1 MKKILL
7 LLPFFLWACGGGGGS
22 TEPEPPQ
29 LPTVTNIEVTTS
41 EDTPKNFFLGG
52 SEPNNLELTYSLS
65 TQPQHGSISIS
76 LGAATYTPNA
86 NYNGQDVFAYLASS
100 TAGNSNI
107 GTIVVTITPVD
118 DEPISKDI
126 MVSTDEDTP
135 VDITLEVDEF
145 DGDNVNFNIIEN
157 PHSGTVS
164 INGNIATYTPDGN
177 WFGSDYFTF
186 EAVDSNSKII
196 MNIATVTIIVNSVR
210 DPIYL
215 PGEYGNSIKETDD
228 GGFII
233 GGTDN
238 SSSILIKTDSEG
250 NFLWKKNYDFS
261 DILDIEIDYDGGYIF
276 TGYTEN
282 KNILVKTD
290 SSGNIIWSKTY
301 NFSELTRANSLTKT
315 NDNGYVIVGDFAPY
329 SWGTTGIASG
339 GFAAFVVKTDSQG
352 NEIWSNTYSIENSE
366 NFNTLGAYFVEQTNE
381 GGYIVGGPAT
391 FQENNYFK
399 IDSNGNLEWYKVFGN
414 SDVKHFSSIDL
425 TLDGGFIFLGTTD
438 ENLANY
444 DDGNY
449 SDVTIYKTDSE
460 GNQEWSRVFDSERYD
475 YAWRGIH
482 QTPDGGY
489 IFISRTSSYI
499 YKVNSEG
506 EEEWR
511 NEGLEGFTGG
521 SMNALD
527 MIIAQDNNF
536 IIIGYKVNGEI
547 TIFKI
552 SEQGNQLF

>member
-1 MKKILL
+1 MRKILFIIPL
-7 LLPFFLWACGGGGGS
+7 FLWTCGGGGGS
-22 TEPEPPQ
+22 TEPELSQ
-29 LPTVTNIEVTTS
+29 LPNVTNIEVTTS

-65 TQPQHGSISIS
+65 TQPEHGSISIS
-76 LGAATYTPNA
+76 LGAATYTPNE
-86 NYNGQDVFAYLASS
+86 NYNGQDLFAYLASS

-107 GTIVVTITPVD
+107 GTIIVTITPVD

-126 MVSTDEDTP
+126 TVSTDEDTP

-145 DGDNVNFNIIEN
+145 DGENVNFNIIEN
-157 PHSGTVS
+157 PHSGTVI

-196 MNIATVTIIVNSVR
+196 MNVATVTIIVNSVR

-215 PGEYGNSIKETDD
+215 PGKRGNSIKETDD

-238 SSSILIKTDSEG
+238 SSSILIKTDNEG

-261 DILDIEIDYDGGYIF
+261 DIVDIEIDYDGGYIF
-276 TGYTEN
+276 TGSSGGN
-282 KNILVKTD
+282 NILVKTD
-290 SSGNIIWSKTY
+290 SFGNIIWSKTY
-301 NFSELTRANSLTKT
+301 NFSNNTRANSLTKT
-315 NDNGYVIVGDFAPY
+315 NDSGYVIVGDFNPN
-329 SWGTTGIASG
+329 GDVLKSG
-339 GFAAFVVKTDSQG
+339 GEAAFVVKTDSQG
-352 NEIWSNTYSIENSE
+352 NEIWSNTYSKLNSE
-366 NFNTLGAYFVEQTNE
+366 NINTLGAYFVEQTND

-391 FQENNYFK
+391 FSENNYFK
-399 IDSNGNLEWYKVFGN
+399 IDSNGNLEWDKVFGN
-414 SDVKHFSSIDL
+414 SDLKHFSSIDL

-511 NEGLEGFTGG
+511 NESLEGFTGG

-536 IIIGYKVNGEI
+536 IIIGYKVDGEI